1 MKYSETNSGT
11 QLLKV
16 DLQFAVP
23 DPIGVFTSKLM
34 AEMTFLWI
42 IKRLKPL
49 VNIDS
54 L

>member
-34 AEMTFLWI
+34 AEMTFFLI
-42 IKRLKPL
+42 IKCLKPL
-49 VNIDS
+49 VHIDS